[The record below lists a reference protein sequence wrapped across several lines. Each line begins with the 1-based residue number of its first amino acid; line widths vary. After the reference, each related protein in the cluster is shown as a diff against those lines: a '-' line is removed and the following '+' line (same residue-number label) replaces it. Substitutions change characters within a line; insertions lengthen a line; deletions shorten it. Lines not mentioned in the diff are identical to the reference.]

1 MSAAAAV
8 ALWGC
13 AGWSSSAQAQALDI
27 DAPEIEAGEREFR
40 SINIFNRGYRPGSA
54 GEPRNSN
61 ELDVAYSPR
70 DWLKFLAHIDFENVV
85 QDGWRVDH
93 IAFESFVALRKAGSD
108 GGVALTWFTSIQL
121 STDELS
127 TSSLLFG
134 PIVKLSAG
142 KASLTLNPYF
152 EDTFGRN
159 SGAGIASVYAWQAKY
174 ELSDNL
180 AFGIEGFGKIENLGS
195 SPVFDEQ
202 DHRIGPGVFFSWDG
216 DDKRKF
222 GLDAGV
228 LVGLTDASPDVTF
241 KLNFGVVQ

>member
-1 MSAAAAV
+1 MARHGKDFRQVLTALAGVCSAAAGLFAGV
-8 ALWGC
+8 DTAL
-13 AGWSSSAQAQALDI
+13 AQALDI
-27 DAPEIEAGEREFR
+27 DAPEITAGEREFR
-40 SINIFNRGYRPGSA
+40 SINIFNGGYRPGSA

-70 DWLKFLAHIDFENVV
+70 DWLKFLGHIDFENVL

-93 IAFESFVALRKAGSD
+93 VALESFVGLRKAGAD

-127 TSSLLFG
+127 TNSLLFG

-159 SGAGIASVYAWQAKY
+159 RGAGIASVYAWQARY

-180 AFGIEGFGKIENLGS
+180 AVGIEGFGKIENLGS
-195 SPVFDEQ
+195 APVW
-202 DHRIGPGVFFSWDG
+202 R
-216 DDKRKF
+216 
-222 GLDAGV
+222 
-228 LVGLTDASPDVTF
+228 
-241 KLNFGVVQ
+241 